1 MNRIFNSLTPPHFC
15 AFSNQDMRDGILF
28 TGLAPPHYCVCPK
41 LRPLFPTSYVG
52 IFFFVVQRVQ
62 LYVAE
67 CFVDIGGIDDNHCLN
82 VLFIIICTTEFN
94 RCDVHVCHTVL
105 HTVTSCS
112 IYQLYLIVIATR
124 RLANHNRKLSGC
136 GVCVI
141 FRYIPRLCSIFTL
154 GKRG

>member
-1 MNRIFNSLTPPHFC
+1 MLGSFFLL
-15 AFSNQDMRDGILF
+15 FSEF
-28 TGLAPPHYCVCPK
+28 
-41 LRPLFPTSYVG
+41 SYNG
-52 IFFFVVQRVQ
+52 
-62 LYVAE
+62 AE

-94 RCDVHVCHTVL
+94 SCDVHVCHTVL